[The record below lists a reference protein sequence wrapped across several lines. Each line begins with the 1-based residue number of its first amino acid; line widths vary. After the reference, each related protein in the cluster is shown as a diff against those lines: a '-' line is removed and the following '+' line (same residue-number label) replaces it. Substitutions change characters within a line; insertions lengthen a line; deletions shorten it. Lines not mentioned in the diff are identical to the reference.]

1 MNLASALGC
10 SAALAALIVT
20 LAPRPLSPAT
30 PATVATQDPV
40 AAARGHLILIVQ
52 GNVQQLAITHAVAK
66 TDPWGGAP
74 KGLQS
79 AFAVRLLGADDEE
92 LLTVPVDLS
101 RFDTDPAHIGQKAR
115 VQGCEIRN
123 SAIALSINVPRLAT
137 VRRYEF
143 TRDGKPIGSTD
154 AATVLRQIGEVR

>member
-20 LAPRPLSPAT
+20 FAPRPLPTAAAA
-30 PATVATQDPV
+30 PIATQDPV
-40 AAARGHLILIVQ
+40 EAARGHLILIVQ

-79 AFAVRLLGADDEE
+79 PFAVRLLGTDDQE

-115 VQGCEIRN
+115 VQGCEIRS
-123 SAIALSINVPRLAT
+123 SAIVLSINVPRIAG